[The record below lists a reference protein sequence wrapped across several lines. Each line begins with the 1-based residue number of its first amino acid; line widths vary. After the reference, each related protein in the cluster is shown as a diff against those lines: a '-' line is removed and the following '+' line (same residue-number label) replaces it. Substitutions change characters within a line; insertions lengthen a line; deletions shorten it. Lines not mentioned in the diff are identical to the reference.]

1 MVIHSLT
8 INVKVVL
15 LVSKMD
21 SKSGG
26 WSKGMVKTIPPNTQA
41 LVIFRSDMPIAVE
54 IAENCRALGR
64 FVLQQDGEVVAGGL
78 VKKIMTTT

>member
-1 MVIHSLT
+1 
-8 INVKVVL
+8 
-15 LVSKMD
+15 
-21 SKSGG
+21 
-26 WSKGMVKTIPPNTQA
+26 MVKTIPPNTQA